1 MNNKK
6 SKAIR
11 RHSESL
17 LVEWLQ
23 SLLSEEEGVA
33 ITVKNYKQFM
43 PEQTHVFANQKILLN
58 AYHPKWIAKKIKQLL
73 LIFPDI
79 KITDISLEHIQWK
92 AQRQQA

>member
-1 MNNKK
+1 
-6 SKAIR
+6 
-11 RHSESL
+11 

-23 SLLSEEEGVA
+23 SLLSEEEGAA

>member
-23 SLLSEEEGVA
+23 SLLSEEEGAA

-79 KITDISLEHIQWK
+79 KITDSSLEHIQWK